1 MKLIIIILSIW
12 IFLQTISFGMFEY
25 NKNKNKLGG
34 IIVFSLATIG
44 LIFPNIAIFI
54 LY

>member
-1 MKLIIIILSIW
+1 MKLIIIILTIW
-12 IFLQTISFGMFEY
+12 IFLQTVSYGIFEY

-44 LIFPNIAIFI
+44 LFLPNIAIFI

>member
-1 MKLIIIILSIW
+1 MKLIIIILSIL
-12 IFLQTISFGMFEY
+12 IFVQTVSFGIFEY
-25 NKNKNKLGG
+25 NKNENKLGG

-44 LIFPNIAIFI
+44 LILPNIAIFI